1 MLNYPQNYQMVKDV
15 SILFYRISS
24 VKLQMALPNLEGKKN
39 QDFQSHAQPVLQ
51 FLKLILFNWMGFIRK
66 NQIRIINNSYT

>member
-24 VKLQMALPNLEGKKN
+24 VKLQMALPNLEGKKKSRFSESCSASFTILETDLIQLDGIYKKKSN
-39 QDFQSHAQPVLQ
+39 QNH
-51 FLKLILFNWMGFIRK
+51 K
-66 NQIRIINNSYT
+66 

>member
-24 VKLQMALPNLEGKKN
+24 VKLQMALPNLEGKKKN

-66 NQIRIINNSYT
+66 KSNQNHK

>member
-24 VKLQMALPNLEGKKN
+24 VKLQMAQPNLEGKKIYV
-39 QDFQSHAQPVLQ
+39 QDSQSNAQSVL
-51 FLKLILFNWMGFIRK
+51 
-66 NQIRIINNSYT
+66 

>member
-24 VKLQMALPNLEGKKN
+24 VKLQIAQPNLEGKKIHV
-39 QDFQSHAQPVLQ
+39 QDKVMLSQ
-51 FLKLILFNWMGFIRK
+51 FYSSLKLILFNWMNFM
-66 NQIRIINNSYT
+66 

>member
-24 VKLQMALPNLEGKKN
+24 IKLQMALPNLEGKKN
-39 QDFQSHAQPVLQ
+39 QDQPVLQ
-51 FLKLILFNWMGFIRK
+51 FFKLILFNWMGFIRK
-66 NQIRIINNSYT
+66 KSNQNHK